1 MDIDT
6 TKTELYAPAINPIIS
21 HFIEKD
27 AELKK
32 KAIYFHKSLW
42 APIDKFQTNVTGVNV
57 YRFRCKTMT
66 PMQLMLQ
73 MYNSY
78 ICCSK
83 DILEIEKGK
92 YLGWN
97 KNNLQWEPRQDE
109 IDYTEKELKENPEKE
124 YLVQHCFGKH
134 RLGVNLQDFFT
145 FFAKI
150 RDDDKVA
157 VNYLQD
163 VGKNIVNVEIFS
175 TIKEEV
181 TKPKKRPVIDV
192 ETTTPKKLRRHVEL
206 VNPDVLVE
214 PAEKEEA
221 KKPVRTERLA
231 ARESKKSATEKLNKE
246 KCVQAISNY
255 FDNKKKQKK
264 DALRKPKDMQ
274 ELYLVG
280 AREAGYKAT
289 KDEIITCFDG
299 SYGKDGRN
307 KGIVEYFYPT
317 QELLKSYNK
326 GKWVDKDNYRMKFK
340 EDWFKHDK
348 DHDRP
353 NVRDAFIAFKFNEE
367 KLGDDLSKKMSF
379 VKNTLNNVGWE
390 EITAYPNQED
400 KLRGDILL
408 FGKYELGKKLNDLER
423 KEAFEDIST
432 LSPVSKW
439 GEVFDKPT
447 MTVFKGSILNFA
459 NQLCNGLRNTHNYK
473 QCKEFQF
480 IEVASAVLQN
490 TNQGVLDVCLFLRKQ
505 VSDSEMKGWE
515 EKYRNLE
522 VIKTIRMIQPNF
534 NITSSP
540 IADMSGKS
548 FSFSN
553 VDDSDGSSA
562 GEEGKDDDNH
572 LGTDDNKNAQ
582 NEAGNKQ
589 SDDVDGGKDEAE
601 EEMGRTAEGDK
612 KVISV
617 LAEEGGKD
625 EGAKDAEHDESEDH
639 GEVAGKDDG
648 DEGKESGDGADQLN
662 ATKSGND
669 VDTEAGKDDGDE
681 GKESGDRADQSNI
694 NEEGNDVAAVSTAG
708 TKRSKNVQSD
718 DDDQFGDEEER
729 ATKKA
734 RKDVSNT
741 KDDNKR
747 LTDFEAIVQERLRE
761 LNKNRKQK
769 KEFEYDD
776 ALKDIV
782 KQAGDGKAG
791 SSRPALVKW
800 WDDIKKI
807 FNSDMKPKG
816 RTVNQVAD
824 EITNEILKKMN
835 EMKGG
840 K

>member
-1 MDIDT
+1 
-6 TKTELYAPAINPIIS
+6 
-21 HFIEKD
+21 
-27 AELKK
+27 
-32 KAIYFHKSLW
+32 
-42 APIDKFQTNVTGVNV
+42 
-57 YRFRCKTMT
+57 
-66 PMQLMLQ
+66 
-73 MYNSY
+73 
-78 ICCSK
+78 
-83 DILEIEKGK
+83 
-92 YLGWN
+92 
-97 KNNLQWEPRQDE
+97 
-109 IDYTEKELKENPEKE
+109 
-124 YLVQHCFGKH
+124 
-134 RLGVNLQDFFT
+134 
-145 FFAKI
+145 
-150 RDDDKVA
+150 
-157 VNYLQD
+157 
-163 VGKNIVNVEIFS
+163 
-175 TIKEEV
+175 
-181 TKPKKRPVIDV
+181 
-192 ETTTPKKLRRHVEL
+192 
-206 VNPDVLVE
+206 
-214 PAEKEEA
+214 
-221 KKPVRTERLA
+221 
-231 ARESKKSATEKLNKE
+231 
-246 KCVQAISNY
+246 
-255 FDNKKKQKK
+255 
-264 DALRKPKDMQ
+264 MQ

-289 KDEIITCFDG
+289 KEEIITCFDG

-317 QELLKSYNK
+317 QELLKSYRK

-408 FGKYELGKKLNDLER
+408 FGKYELGKKLNDLEK

-480 IEVASAVLQN
+480 IEVASAVLEN

-562 GEEGKDDDNH
+562 GEEGKDGDDN
-572 LGTDDNKNAQ
+572 LCSDDNKDAQ
-582 NEAGNKQ
+582 NETGKKEGQ
-589 SDDVDGGKDEAE
+589 DDVGGKGQSE
-601 EEMGRTAEGDK
+601 EELDRTAEGGK
-612 KVISV
+612 KVAERKINARNQEKSGDEV
-617 LAEEGGKD
+617 GTGQMLAEEGGKD
-625 EGAKDAEHDESEDH
+625 EGAKDAEHDKGEDH
-639 GEVAGKDDG
+639 G
-648 DEGKESGDGADQLN
+648 DEEKESGDGADQTNINEEGSHTAQGGKKLADETNINYSN

-708 TKRSKNVQSD
+708 TKRGKNVQSD
-718 DDDQFGDEEER
+718 DDDQSGDEEER
-729 ATKKA
+729 VTKKA

-741 KDDNKR
+741 KDDNKG

-761 LNKNRKQK
+761 LKNNPKKRKDYK
-769 KEFEYDD
+769 YDD
-776 ALKDIV
+776 ALRDIV
-782 KQAGDGKAG
+782 RQAGDGKAG
-791 SSRPALVKW
+791 SGRPALVKW

-816 RTVNQVAD
+816 RTVHQVAD
-824 EITNEILKKMN
+824 EITKEISKKKE
-835 EMKGG
+835 EMKGA